1 MKPLHLLHIIPSYWP
16 ALRYGGPSRSVH
28 GLAKALVAQGHR
40 VRVLT
45 TDIDGPGRL
54 DVPTDR
60 WVELDGVEVRYCPVG
75 VPRRITR
82 APAMAVVL
90 FECLYEVDLVH
101 LHGGYQWST
110 WFGSRA
116 CRNVGRPYVLSPR
129 GLFVRELIRQKS
141 ALAKRLW
148 LALVDRRVLAGAAVI
163 HLTSEVEAAELRALG
178 LDLAPLAIVPNGL
191 DLPDSLPD
199 PAEVEAAWAGIPR
212 GRRLLYLGRINW
224 KKGLDRLLRAMALL
238 PQAVLVAAGNDEEG
252 LRPRLE
258 ALAHEL
264 GVADRVRF
272 PGPVE
277 GSGKW
282 ALLGGADLFVL
293 PSLNENWGIAAT
305 EALAAGTPVVTTA
318 GVGAAAFIRERGL
331 GAVTDGTPVALA
343 RAIEAWLCRTPEERA
358 AVGERARCAVAE
370 ELSWRA
376 VAQRMLDVYGR
387 AIARALA
394 HQGAR
399 ASTPI
404 ESLRRPL

>member
-1 MKPLHLLHIIPSYWP
+1 MKALRLLHIIPSYWP
-16 ALRYGGPSRSVH
+16 ALRYGGPIRSVH

-45 TDIDGPGRL
+45 TDIDGSGRL

-90 FECLYEVDLVH
+90 SECLDEVDLVH

-110 WFGSRA
+110 WLGSRA
-116 CRNVGRPYVLSPR
+116 CRNVARPYILSPR

-148 LALVDRRVLAGAAVI
+148 LALVDRRVLGGAGAI

-191 DLPDSLPD
+191 DVPESLAD
-199 PAEVEAAWAGIPR
+199 PTEVEAAWAGIPR
-212 GRRLLYLGRINW
+212 GRRLLHLGRINW
-224 KKGLDRLLRAMALL
+224 KKGLDRLLHAMPLL

-258 ALAHEL
+258 ALAREL
-264 GVADRVRF
+264 GLADRVRF

-277 GSGKW
+277 GAGKW
-282 ALLGGADLFVL
+282 ALLAGADLFVV

-305 EALAAGTPVVTTA
+305 EALAAGTPVVTTE
-318 GVGAAAFIRERGL
+318 GVGAAAFVREHGL
-331 GAVTDGTPVALA
+331 GTVTDGTPEALA
-343 RAIEAWLCRTPEERA
+343 RAIAAWLARPPEERA
-358 AVGERARCAVAE
+358 AVGDRARRTVAE
-370 ELSWRA
+370 ELSWRT
-376 VAQRMLDVYGR
+376 VVQRMHGVYER
-387 AIARALA
+387 AIARVQSLD
-394 HQGAR
+394 GAR
-399 ASTPI
+399 APVPV
-404 ESLRRPL
+404 EALRRPL

>member
-1 MKPLHLLHIIPSYWP
+1 MKPLHLLHIVPSYWP
-16 ALRYGGPSRSVH
+16 ALRYGGPIRSVH
-28 GLAKALVAQGHR
+28 GLAKVLVAQGHR

-148 LALVDRRVLAGAAVI
+148 LALVDRHVLAGAAVI

-199 PAEVEAAWAGIPR
+199 PAEAEAAWAGIPS
-212 GRRLLYLGRINW
+212 GRRLLYVGRINW
-224 KKGLDRLLRAMALL
+224 EKGLDRLLHAMPFL
-238 PQAVLVAAGNDEEG
+238 PEVVLVAAGNDEEG

-282 ALLGGADLFVL
+282 ALLAGADLFVL
-293 PSLNENWGIAAT
+293 PSLNENWGIALT
-305 EALAAGTPVVTTA
+305 EALAAGTPVVTTE
-318 GVGAAAFIRERGL
+318 GVGAAAFVREHGL
-331 GAVTDGTPVALA
+331 GAVTDGSPDALA
-343 RAIEAWLCRTPEERA
+343 REIAAWLARPAEERA
-358 AVGERARCAVAE
+358 AVGDRARRAVAE
-370 ELSWRA
+370 HLSWAA
-376 VAQRMLDVYGR
+376 VGR
-387 AIARALA
+387 EMTALYRTA
-394 HQGAR
+394 FGGALR
-399 ASTPI
+399 SLSTA
-404 ESLRRPL
+404 PLP